1 MSSAHEQPEV
11 GVPLLILVTGPP
23 GTGKSAVAEA
33 IAGMTRASVLGHDW
47 AMSGLRAFPPIQ
59 ETLDAMEPSGHRV
72 TGWSILIALARE
84 QLRSRRPVV
93 LDGVA
98 RTPEITM
105 CQTAARH
112 ERAQML
118 LVTTRCSDRAVH
130 RSLIADRQ
138 RHIPDWYELDWAH
151 VEESLAGWE
160 PPVGADLGLDASDPW
175 EDNLSRI
182 RELLGAP

>member
-1 MSSAHEQPEV
+1 M
-11 GVPLLILVTGPP
+11 PLLILVTGPQ

-47 AMSGLRAFPPIQ
+47 AMSGLRPFPSLQ
-59 ETLDAMEPSGHRV
+59 EALETMEPAGHRV
-72 TGWSILIALARE
+72 AGWSILIALARE
-84 QLRSRRPVV
+84 QLRNRRSVV

-98 RTPEITM
+98 RKPEIAM
-105 CQTAARH
+105 CRTAVRH
-112 ERAQML
+112 EGAGML

-130 RSLIADRQ
+130 RSRIAGRQ

-160 PPVGADLGLDASDPW
+160 PPVGADLGLDATDPW
-175 EDNLSRI
+175 EDNVSRI
-182 RELLGAP
+182 RDLLGAP